1 MKSSAEYAASVRRK
15 ADAQLRARQRR
26 RRTGGMVLMCVLCV
40 SIAVTLPQWAQG
52 HKSASPSA
60 EYTAYASD
68 AGLKG
73 EATDATH
80 EKFDEECAFH
90 TYAALNRCLSAI
102 DPHWSDV
109 PIPQLPDYRLAA
121 LYWVPS
127 RAAIRAEYAAPAGNV
142 VVCTIV
148 RADAAPSDDE
158 NSYIYRTA
166 AGIVQ
171 MDLTDLS
178 RPAAA
183 QLISVVSY
191 SMLGE
196 LSVSE

>member
-40 SIAVTLPQWAQG
+40 SIVVTLPQWTQG

-80 EKFDEECAFH
+80 EKIDEECAFH

-171 MDLTDLS
+171 MDLTDLP

-183 QLISVVSY
+183 QLISVVGY
-191 SMLGE
+191 STLGE

>member
-40 SIAVTLPQWAQG
+40 SIVVTLPQWAQG

-80 EKFDEECAFH
+80 EKFDKECAFH

-102 DPHWSDV
+102 DPH
-109 PIPQLPDYRLAA
+109 
-121 LYWVPS
+121 
-127 RAAIRAEYAAPAGNV
+127 
-142 VVCTIV
+142 
-148 RADAAPSDDE
+148 
-158 NSYIYRTA
+158 
-166 AGIVQ
+166 
-171 MDLTDLS
+171 
-178 RPAAA
+178 
-183 QLISVVSY
+183 
-191 SMLGE
+191 
-196 LSVSE
+196 

>member
-40 SIAVTLPQWAQG
+40 SIVVTLPQWAQG

-171 MDLTDLS
+171 MDLTDLP

-183 QLISVVSY
+183 QLISAVSY
-191 SMLGE
+191 STLGE

>member
-40 SIAVTLPQWAQG
+40 SIVVTLPQLAQG

-171 MDLTDLS
+171 MDLTDLP

-191 SMLGE
+191 STLGE